1 MYSNFI
7 GRRNFI
13 VFYIFTLVIEIHK
26 MDNTFR
32 IKKTRDTVSRSKQND
47 IVSGTLDSIHQN
59 IIGTL
64 KETTTSFL
72 ELNQKMKE
80 LEEKIQSLEDSNV
93 LADILH
99 VSKLTNELKQ
109 LESRLAQENPVQDY
123 YLKNADIM
131 LKYYGSSEKAR
142 AMNMTPADQ
151 NTFMK
156 FLAPAVSQT
165 ETSGHS
171 KKELFTEYTSRMKL
185 NTGQDDAPEKQ
196 VFAEHCEECN
206 IARDELSDEGVLVC
220 PKCGSEE
227 YMMVVSD
234 FPSFRDPPKERN
246 NYAYKKINHLNE
258 ILNQFQAKESTIIP
272 DEVMHEVICEIKKRR
287 IQNLAELTEK
297 DMREILKKLNRSKY
311 YEHATHILSRLNGN
325 PPPTIT
331 PEIEEKVRAMFQEI
345 QAPFLLYCPDDRT
358 NFLSYSYI
366 LYKFFE
372 LLELDEY
379 KVYFPLLKS
388 RDRLIQHDQIW
399 KKICDYLRWE
409 FIQSV

>member
-1 MYSNFI
+1 MEN
-7 GRRNFI
+7 
-13 VFYIFTLVIEIHK
+13 
-26 MDNTFR
+26 MFR
-32 IKKTRDTVSRSKQND
+32 TKKCRDPSTKLKTHET
-47 IVSGTLDSIHQN
+47 VSGTLDSIHQTFVN
-59 IIGTL
+59 QLKTTNTADLENRRQVIIDEIASIE
-64 KETTTSFL
+64 KSL
-72 ELNQKMKE
+72 ELG
-80 LEEKIQSLEDSNV
+80 
-93 LADILH
+93 DILK
-99 VSKLTNELKQ
+99 VSKLRCEMEAIAGILD
-109 LESRLAQENPVQDY
+109 ERNPVESY

-131 LKYYGSSEKAR
+131 LKYYGTGEKIGHIAPVVP
-142 AMNMTPADQ
+142 TDQ
-151 NTFMK
+151 HTFLK
-156 FLAPAVSQT
+156 YLNHVPTTDGV
-165 ETSGHS
+165 S
-171 KKELFTEYTSRMKL
+171 KKDLFEQYAARMKL
-185 NTGQDDAPEKQ
+185 NTVQTAKEERDPL
-196 VFAEHCEECN
+196 EHCTTCN
-206 IARDELSDEGVLVC
+206 ISREENSEEGILVC
-220 PKCGSEE
+220 PICGSEE

-272 DEVMHEVICEIKKRR
+272 DDVMHEVVCEIKKRR
-287 IQNLAELTEK
+287 IQNVAELTEK

-331 PEIEEKVRAMFQEI
+331 PEIEEKIRAMFQEI
-345 QAPFLLYCPDDRT
+345 QAPFLLYCPNDRT

-388 RDRLIQHDQIW
+388 RDRLIAHDEIW
-399 KKICDYLRWE
+399 KKICDYLKWE

>member
-1 MYSNFI
+1 M
-7 GRRNFI
+7 
-13 VFYIFTLVIEIHK
+13 
-26 MDNTFR
+26 FR
-32 IKKTRDTVSRSKQND
+32 TKKSRDTSSKTKTREL
-47 IVSGTLDSIHQN
+47 ISGTLDSVHQ
-59 IIGTL
+59 TL
-64 KETTTSFL
+64 VTSL
-72 ELNQKMKE
+72 K
-80 LEEKIQSLEDSNV
+80 D
-93 LADILH
+93 
-99 VSKLTNELKQ
+99 TNTPE
-109 LESRLAQENPVQDY
+109 LESRKDAILDELSTIDTSISLDIILKASKLREELETIQNILEERNPVETY

-131 LKYYGSSEKAR
+131 LKYYGTNEKVVHVG
-142 AMNMTPADQ
+142 NTSQDQ
-151 NTFMK
+151 HTFLK
-156 FLAPAVSQT
+156 YLNPT
-165 ETSGHS
+165 TTGENGCS
-171 KKELFTEYTSRMKL
+171 KKELFEQYASRMKL
-185 NTGQDDAPEKQ
+185 HVAQPTKQDERDMS
-196 VFAEHCEECN
+196 EHCVTCN
-206 IARDELSDEGVLVC
+206 IAREENSEEGILVC
-220 PKCGSEE
+220 PSCGSEE

-272 DEVMHEVICEIKKRR
+272 DDVMHEVVCEIKKRR
-287 IQNLAELTEK
+287 IQNVAELTEK

-331 PEIEEKVRAMFQEI
+331 PEIEEKIRAMFQEI
-345 QAPFLLYCPDDRT
+345 QAPFLLYCPNDRT

-388 RDRLIQHDQIW
+388 RDRLIAHDEIW
-399 KKICDYLRWE
+399 KKICDYLKWE

>member
-1 MYSNFI
+1 
-7 GRRNFI
+7 
-13 VFYIFTLVIEIHK
+13 
-26 MDNTFR
+26 MDNIFR
-32 IKKTRDTVSRSKQND
+32 IKKVRDTPSRPKQEL
-47 IVSGTLDSIHQN
+47 VSGTLDSIHQG
-59 IIGTL
+59 IVSEI
-64 KETTTSFL
+64 KETGMSIQELREHVRMNEVIIKDL
-72 ELNQKMKE
+72 EQSSELEDILRISSLLAENGDIHARLSHEDPMKE
-80 LEEKIQSLEDSNV
+80 
-93 LADILH
+93 
-99 VSKLTNELKQ
+99 
-109 LESRLAQENPVQDY
+109 Y

-131 LKYYGSSEKAR
+131 LKYYGNSEKASIVS
-142 AMNMTPADQ
+142 NSLADQ
-151 NTFMK
+151 NTFVK
-156 FLAPAVSQT
+156 FLVASTPSNECV
-165 ETSGHS
+165 GHT
-171 KKELFTEYTSRMKL
+171 KKELFEEYASRMKL
-185 NTGQDDAPEKQ
+185 NTGTDHAKQ
-196 VFAEHCEECN
+196 SVMAEHCERCN
-206 IARDELSDEGVLVC
+206 ISREEVTDEGILVC

-287 IQNLAELTEK
+287 IQNVAELTEK

-331 PEIEEKVRAMFQEI
+331 PEIEEKIRAMFQEI

-366 LYKFFE
+366 LFKFFE
-372 LLELDEY
+372 LLGLDEY

>member
-1 MYSNFI
+1 
-7 GRRNFI
+7 
-13 VFYIFTLVIEIHK
+13 
-26 MDNTFR
+26 MDNIFR
-32 IKKTRDTVSRSKQND
+32 IKKIRDTSSRVKQE
-47 IVSGTLDSIHQN
+47 IVSGTLDSLHQ
-59 IIGTL
+59 GMVSGM
-64 KETTTSFL
+64 KETVLSSE
-72 ELNQKMKE
+72 ELRDRIQAN
-80 LEEKIQSLEDSNV
+80 EEQIESLESSSALD
-93 LADILH
+93 DILKI
-99 VSKLTNELKQ
+99 SALSDENTEIR
-109 LESRLAQENPVQDY
+109 ERLNHEDPVKEY

-131 LKYYGSSEKAR
+131 LKYYGTAEKA
-142 AMNMTPADQ
+142 AVVSNSLADQ
-151 NTFMK
+151 NTFVK
-156 FLAPAVSQT
+156 YLLSNT
-165 ETSGHS
+165 STSETGGHT
-171 KKELFTEYTSRMKL
+171 KKQLFEEYATRMKL
-185 NTGQDDAPEKQ
+185 NTGNDYADQT
-196 VFAEHCEECN
+196 VISEHCERCN
-206 IARDELSDEGVLVC
+206 ISREELTDEGILVC

-287 IQNLAELTEK
+287 IQNVAELTEK

-366 LYKFFE
+366 LFKFFE

-399 KKICDYLRWE
+399 KKICDYLKWE